1 MLARSGAGGRICR
14 QRRLQAGEEEERVR
28 RWRLGKAGAVF
39 DSENGSVAQEL
50 EWWAAAK
57 DGTVV
62 ARTLGTGW
70 TCCSGELARGMLVY
84 ARQRESTGYVPQTR
98 S

>member
-1 MLARSGAGGRICR
+1 
-14 QRRLQAGEEEERVR
+14 LQAGEEEEEGR
-28 RWRLGKAGAVF
+28 RRRSGKLNAVYDGAR
-39 DSENGSVAQEL
+39 DSIAEKL

-57 DGTVV
+57 DDIVV

-70 TCCSGELARGMLVY
+70 ACCGGLASGTMMCV
-84 ARQRESTGYVPQTR
+84 RQRESTGHAHQTR